1 MFMRFSVLVR
11 IAAISLQRSGRG
23 PVLFFFRGKGGKR
36 HLFVCSSSSSHTNR
50 ILATR
55 CLSCSSHLFFAPLY
69 FLPLYHVP
77 TKVSLPTHRTSDA
90 SGRGSS
96 EPRGHKICSRNR
108 CTGNTGLFT
117 HLRAI
122 LSFLFLS
129 RSLLTFLWFLVLRF
143 LNFHQWRASYSLGR
157 SCCSYNLVIPFRKGL
172 CHRGRSPCRA
182 HVTGG
187 KPT

>member
-122 LSFLFLS
+122 FLFFFLFFVAFSFDLS
-129 RSLLTFLWFLVLRF
+129 LV
-143 LNFHQWRASYSLGR
+143 
-157 SCCSYNLVIPFRKGL
+157 P
-172 CHRGRSPCRA
+172 RSPLFELPSMAR
-182 HVTGG
+182 VEFVG
-187 KPT
+187 KVVL